1 MKIKFEVSETNF
13 TLEGQGFHEESGSSL
28 EILIEDIAQFLQAY
42 LEADADLK
50 DNHSLE
56 DGSRRAVLAIQL
68 KMEIMAKDISTQS
81 KCLKQLR
88 DGTLSPTDVGFPE
101 FDFTDY

>member
-13 TLEGQGFHEESGSSL
+13 MLEGQGFHEESRSSL